1 MGEERLAQAIAAL
14 ECDGVLTAEQLRRH
28 HGCLLKQIRR
38 VGGKIATVPVTQTR
52 YGIRIYKVRFVTLEK
67 RLLSLPGTE
76 LRHLA
81 GLAELRAMLN
91 TPTTEWTRHDGLAR
105 SKGRPDA
112 LWRKGEKTI
121 AIEFDAGGYSEKKL
135 VKKILAF
142 RAWADEQMWGSAS
155 EAHAEFIQNVAQKS
169 FTPARVL
176 VVDWLR
182 SKQKAVG

>member
-1 MGEERLAQAIAAL
+1 MGERLAQAIAAL

-28 HGCLLKQIRR
+28 PGCLLKQIRR

-91 TPTTEWTRHDGLAR
+91 ALTTTWTRQEGLTHR
-105 SKGRPDA
+105 KGRPDA
-112 LWRKGEKTI
+112 LWRDGEKTI

-135 VKKILAF
+135 VKKMLAF
-142 RAWADEQMWGSAS
+142 RSWSDEQVWGSAS
-155 EAHAEFIQNVAQKS
+155 EAHAELIQNIAEKT
-169 FTPARVL
+169 FTPARIL

-182 SKQKAVG
+182 PK

>member
-1 MGEERLAQAIAAL
+1 MGEKKPLQALAAL

-28 HGCLLKQIRR
+28 YQCLLKQIKQA
-38 VGGKIATVPVTQTR
+38 GGKVATVPVTETR
-52 YGIRIYKVRFVTLEK
+52 YGTRIYTLRFVTIEK

-81 GLAELRAMLN
+81 GLAELRTMLSV
-91 TPTTEWTRHDGLAR
+91 PTTAWTRHEGLAH

-112 LWRKGEKTI
+112 LWRKDEKTI

-135 VKKILAF
+135 VKKMLAF
-142 RAWADEQMWGSAS
+142 RAWSHEQVWGSAS
-155 EAHAEFIQNVAQKS
+155 EAHTELIESVAEKT

-176 VVDWLR
+176 IVDWLR
-182 SKQKAVG
+182 SKQKTVV